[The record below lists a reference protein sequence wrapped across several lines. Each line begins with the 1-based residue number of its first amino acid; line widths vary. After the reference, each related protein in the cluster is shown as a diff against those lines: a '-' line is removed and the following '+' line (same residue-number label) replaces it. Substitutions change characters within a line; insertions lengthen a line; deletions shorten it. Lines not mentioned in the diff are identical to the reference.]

1 MYIYV
6 YSTVLPVQL
15 IRGFLSNTMPL
26 FKWYLKS
33 IQAQISVNS
42 FHFIKNNE
50 AESCY
55 LNEDIGTMLELGI
68 FFLYVLT
75 YVPLTLCTNL
85 SPELYIQQC
94 LLPSSLA
101 AGKQNMAK
109 KLISPAH
116 CSCVARH
123 FLTDSVDL
131 IVNFLVIKLVR

>member
-1 MYIYV
+1 MYIYI

-15 IRGFLSNTMPL
+15 IRGFLSNTIPL

-33 IQAQISVNS
+33 IQAQFSVNS

-85 SPELYIQQC
+85 SPELYI
-94 LLPSSLA
+94 
-101 AGKQNMAK
+101 
-109 KLISPAH
+109 
-116 CSCVARH
+116 
-123 FLTDSVDL
+123 
-131 IVNFLVIKLVR
+131 